1 MDVTLERSGRVIT
14 PAQQHHGCRCIGF
27 GMYLCTIE
35 IFKPNPQQLR
45 KKWSGLTP
53 STTLGDIRPVCHTL
67 VMLVKAGMQESTRVP
82 LEIFDS
88 SSVGSSQI
96 SSPTAA

>member
-1 MDVTLERSGRVIT
+1 MDAVASVL
-14 PAQQHHGCRCIGF
+14 ACI
-27 GMYLCTIE
+27 YALLKCLDH
-35 IFKPNPQQLR
+35 NPQQLR

-53 STTLGDIRPVCHTL
+53 SISLGDIRPVCHTL

-82 LEIFDS
+82 PEILDS

-96 SSPTAA
+96 SSPTVA